1 MPTIRTFIRDDMP
14 SVTSLLTASYN
25 RPDEVAFLQKIVEDE
40 TYIPDLSL
48 VAEDDRKTVGFILL
62 TRIGIRTANEILPTL
77 GVQLFSVDPNMRGR
91 GVGGSLFEAAVDRAR
106 NTGFTSVVTTHC
118 GSYFKRFGF
127 LPARDEFGLELY
139 FAVADED
146 FLALELEEDALYRK
160 SGFLLYPEIFSF
172 LRGSESES
180 AHNF

>member
-14 SVTSLLTASYN
+14 SVTFLLTASYN
-25 RPDEVAFLQKIVEDE
+25 RPEEASFLRKIVEDE

-48 VAEDDRKTVGFILL
+48 VAEDDRKTIGFILL

-77 GVQLFSVDPNMRGR
+77 GVHLLCVDPNMRGR
-91 GVGGSLFEAAVDRAR
+91 EVGGSLLAAAVERAR
-106 NTGFTSVVTTHC
+106 DAGFTSVVTTQC

-127 LPARDEFGLELY
+127 LSAREEFGLELY

-160 SGFLLYPEIFSF
+160 SGFLLYPEIFSD
-172 LRGSESES
+172 LRRSESENT
-180 AHNF
+180 HNF